1 MPYAIVLVT
10 SLIELGSS
18 TSTVRPAAW
27 LASNAVLAHF
37 KSDLILSQ
45 SIRTRDVKTD
55 GEEIK
60 RLGAKG
66 EESLEGNKKHEA
78 QD

>member
-18 TSTVRPAAW
+18 TLTSRPAAW

-37 KSDLILSQ
+37 NSDLILSQ
-45 SIRTRDVKTD
+45 SIRIRDVRTD
-55 GEEIK
+55 RERIE

-66 EESLEGNKKHEA
+66 GESLDGNKKHEA
-78 QD
+78 PD

>member
-1 MPYAIVLVT
+1 MLVT

-45 SIRTRDVKTD
+45 SIRARDVKTD
-55 GEEIK
+55 RERIE

-66 EESLEGNKKHEA
+66 KESLDGNKKHEA
-78 QD
+78 PD